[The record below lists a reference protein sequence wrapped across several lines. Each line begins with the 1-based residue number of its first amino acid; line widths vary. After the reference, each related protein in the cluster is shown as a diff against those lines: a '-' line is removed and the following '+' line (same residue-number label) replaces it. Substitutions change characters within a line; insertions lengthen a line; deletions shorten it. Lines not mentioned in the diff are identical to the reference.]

1 VTADGAAG
9 GGTATRC
16 LIADDQ
22 AMVREGFAAVLAAQ
36 PGLLVVGQAA
46 DGADAVRQVR
56 HLQPDIVLMDV
67 RMPVMD
73 GLQATRQILRAAA
86 SPVRPRVLMLTTF
99 DLDDYVYEA
108 LRAGASGFLLKDAT
122 AAELVHAVRV
132 VAAGDALLAPSVTR
146 RLIADFARRPRP
158 DPPFPSRPGTLTHR
172 ETEVLQLIAHGLSN
186 TEISDTLVI
195 AEQTTKTHVGRILAK
210 LNLRD
215 RAQAVVLAY
224 ETGLVTPGGSGPAR
238 TNPDAGP
245 PR

>member
-1 VTADGAAG
+1 MTAG
-9 GGTATRC
+9 GPVAEGVTTRC

-22 AMVREGFAAVLAAQ
+22 AMVREGFAAVLDAQ

-46 DGADAVRQVR
+46 DGADAVRQAR
-56 HLQPDIVLMDV
+56 HLQPDVILMDV

-86 SPVRPRVLMLTTF
+86 SPTRPRVLMLTTF
-99 DLDDYVYEA
+99 DLDDYVYQA
-108 LRAGASGFLLKDAT
+108 LQAGASGFLLKDAT

-146 RLIADFARRPRP
+146 RLIADFARRPRQ
-158 DPPFPSRPGTLTHR
+158 DPPFPPTLGVLTHR
-172 ETEVLQLIAHGLSN
+172 ETEVLRLIARGLSN

-195 AEQTTKTHVGRILAK
+195 AEQTTKTHIGRILAK
-210 LNLRD
+210 LDLRD

-224 ETGLVTPGGSGPAR
+224 ETGLITPGGSAPAR
-238 TNPDAGP
+238 ANPGTGP
-245 PR
+245 HQ